1 MKTLSRS
8 RQVML
13 ASTALLTIFA
23 AFASFFSIIQLTLR

>member
-8 RQVML
+8 GQAML

-23 AFASFFSIIQLTLR
+23 AFASFVSLIQLTLR